1 VKLRS
6 ILPYLA
12 IAIVAIG
19 IDQWIKRLV
28 ENGMAL
34 HEQIDLLPF
43 LALYHARNT
52 GIAFSLLAD
61 FGDVGLILVALAVI
75 AVVLALAARTTERQ
89 VLARAGF
96 ALVVGGAIGNLID
109 RATFGYVIDYI
120 LFHTPVW
127 SFAIFNLA
135 DAFITVGAGL
145 VLLQEL
151 VDWRRG
157 DGTREPEPPSG
168 R

>member
-1 VKLRS
+1 MKLRA
-6 ILPYLA
+6 IFPYLLVT
-12 IAIVAIG
+12 VAAVA
-19 IDQWIKRLV
+19 IDQWVKRFV

-34 HEQIDLLPF
+34 HQQVDLLPF
-43 LALYHARNT
+43 LALYHTRNT

-61 FGDVGLILVALAVI
+61 FGDVGLVLVALAVT
-75 AVVLALAARTTERQ
+75 AVVLALAARTTDRQ

-109 RATFGYVIDYI
+109 RATLGYVIDYI

-145 VLLQEL
+145 VLLQEF
-151 VDWRRG
+151 VDWRR
-157 DGTREPEPPSG
+157 DRDTREPEPPTG